1 MLVFVVKDEVK
12 EEKETLKGSSKR
24 KGTVDHDQK
33 SKMPKIE
40 GDPSTPKTSRSG
52 NNSGDRDLDPSK
64 LHSLLEAQTKE
75 LWALKDDLKKSV
87 STVELREM
95 LEANNQDSSGSEL
108 DLRDRW

>member
-1 MLVFVVKDEVK
+1 MLVLSYKDVVKEDK
-12 EEKETLKGSSKR
+12 ESVKGSSKR
-24 KGTVDHDQK
+24 KGAVDRDQK
-33 SKMPKIE
+33 SKIA
-40 GDPSTPKTSRSG
+40 KTEVG
-52 NNSGDRDLDPSK
+52 ELEPSK

-75 LWALKDDLKKSV
+75 LWALKDDLKKHV